1 MSRVSNAV
9 SSSSSSRSAYYSG
22 VDVDVDRPASVAS
35 TVSST
40 GMSWAGVTSNG
51 RNTSS
56 SNSNAGSNILNGNGT
71 GRSSAPRGG
80 PGASIGPAIV
90 VPSAWNRP
98 LIHNSTA
105 SIAPSRT
112 ASRASNASAS
122 STAST
127 ASTVSTAQ
135 ARTAYAGSVSASGS
149 GRSGS
154 SASRIDPSSLSSSQP
169 RSSSASQTSRDRSDA
184 EEDFNARVAAPQAP
198 VIRDTSGWE
207 EAFAS
212 PHPPARKTGDKDVDT
227 LAAGIDELG
236 LDCSLNA
243 KKPRPR
249 PGFVPDAGLTLPPPS
264 LEGAWSF
271 RSTQTLELSLNQPTP
286 ANIQKQKEQTIIAKG
301 RLLGPHEWKEPSQD
315 YVRVAHL
322 GSAANANPSHA
333 LGKRPK
339 LVVLDLNNVLVSRG
353 KATPTAARNARQRPY
368 LSSFLEYL
376 CGSDEIDGKLQRRF
390 AVMVGRTTPRTCT
403 VDPS

>member
-1 MSRVSNAV
+1 MH
-9 SSSSSSRSAYYSG
+9 
-22 VDVDVDRPASVAS
+22 
-35 TVSST
+35 
-40 GMSWAGVTSNG
+40 
-51 RNTSS
+51 
-56 SNSNAGSNILNGNGT
+56 
-71 GRSSAPRGG
+71 SSA
-80 PGASIGPAIV
+80 
-90 VPSAWNRP
+90 
-98 LIHNSTA
+98 A

-122 STAST
+122 APASST

-135 ARTAYAGSVSASGS
+135 ARTAYAGSVS
-149 GRSGS
+149 GS
-154 SASRIDPSSLSSSQP
+154 SSRIDPSQP

-212 PHPPARKTGDKDVDT
+212 PHPPARKTGDKDVDK

-236 LDCSLNA
+236 LDPNLNA
-243 KKPRPR
+243 KKSR
-249 PGFVPDAGLTLPPPS
+249 PGFVPDAGLNLPPPS

-271 RSTQTLELSLNQPTP
+271 RSDQTLQLSVHQPTP
-286 ANIQKQKEQTIIAKG
+286 ANIEKHKQQTIIAKG
-301 RLLGPHEWKEPSQD
+301 RLLGPHEWKEPSPD
-315 YVRVAHL
+315 YDRVSRL
-322 GSAANANPSHA
+322 GSAASANPSHA

-339 LVVLDLNNVLVSRG
+339 LVVLDLNKVLVSRG
-353 KATPTAARNARQRPY
+353 KATPTAARNAKQRPF

-390 AVMVGRTTPRTCT
+390 SVMVRWIDRRMCI
-403 VDPS
+403 VDLS